1 MQIQLSATG
10 RNPRGGR
17 LTRLC
22 AAALAAAAVRSACG
36 SGGSGSAGGPSAGSG
51 GTEQDPAKVSIAI
64 GGANS
69 FANLPSYIAQ
79 SQHYLTDALKPL
91 HVTPEFVNFSD
102 STSALKSLLA
112 GQTQYMAGQ
121 TSTMLNAVAGGQQ
134 VQAMAQFFDTDID
147 LMIARKGLPGTV
159 KQLAGRTW
167 GITAFGTTNEVSA
180 LTVAAKY
187 GVPKNQ
193 VKLVAVGPPAAYE
206 PAITSKKVDVI
217 FAGEPG
223 AENLIA
229 SGEGT
234 LVLNLFDP
242 AAVQQVYGGPYASSL
257 LMGTTAFAKDHP
269 ALSKAV
275 VGAHVKALQWLQ
287 QHLNDPK
294 TIAAAL
300 PAAMQT
306 ENITAVLKRIT
317 PGLSKDGMVL
327 PESFTNTIKASEAS
341 GFIEGHPNFD
351 LSTIVNNDE
360 R

>member
-1 MQIQLSATG
+1 MKMQRSGFI
-10 RNPRGGR
+10 RR
-17 LTRLC
+17 LTTLGAVAI
-22 AAALAAAAVRSACG
+22 AASTVLAACG
-36 SGGSGSAGGPSAGSG
+36 SGAGGGGGGAAAGSG
-51 GTEQDPAKVSIAI
+51 GKEQDPSTVSIAI

-79 SQHYLTDALKPL
+79 SQQFLTDALKPL
-91 HVTPEFVNFSD
+91 HVTPEFVDFSD

-121 TSTMLNAVAGGQQ
+121 TSTMLNAVASGQAI
-134 VQAMAQFFDTDID
+134 QALAQFYDTDID
-147 LMIARKGLPGTV
+147 LMIARKGLPTTV
-159 KQLAGRTW
+159 PQLAGHTW

-180 LTVAAKY
+180 LSVASKY
-187 GVPKNQ
+187 GVAKSQ

-229 SGEGT
+229 SGEGS

-257 LMGTTAFAKDHP
+257 LMGTSAYAKAHP
-269 ALSKAV
+269 ALTKAV
-275 VGAHVKALQWLQ
+275 VTAHVKALQWLQ
-287 QHLNDPK
+287 QHLSDPA

-300 PAAMQT
+300 PKAMRT
-306 ENITAVLKRIT
+306 TNITAVLKRIT

-327 PESFTNTIKASEAS
+327 PESFTNTIKASEAT

-351 LSTIVNNDE
+351 LRSIVNNDE